1 MDRDQEGLHRNLVF
15 EGRNVETSGATGATH
30 MTFRHRIE
38 HSRFLAWLLAALAGS
53 YLSLCQRTTRWDYI
67 GLDDLKSDLADGP
80 VLLLMWHGRSLM
92 GPIHWPVDAGPLS
105 SLYDASPI
113 GRVSGALQRRR
124 GLQPMEMSHK
134 MSNLAASRTVLR
146 RVREGIS
153 IGMTGDG
160 PLGPALDVKDAPL
173 EWARVM
179 KRPVYG
185 YAFSVKRHRILG
197 SWDDMMLPLPFTTG
211 RVVFARFDGE
221 VVGKMDEAARDRLKG
236 MLDEVVAFA
245 DC

>member
-1 MDRDQEGLHRNLVF
+1 
-15 EGRNVETSGATGATH
+15 

-38 HSRFLAWLLAALAGS
+38 HSRILAWLLAAIAGA
-53 YLSLCQRTTRWDYI
+53 YLSLCQRTTKWDMR
-67 GLDDLKSDLADGP
+67 GLETLKADLADGP

-92 GPIHWPVDAGPLS
+92 GPMHWPVEVGPLS

-113 GRVSGALQRRR
+113 GRVSGALQRKR
-124 GLQPMEMSHK
+124 GLQPMEMSNK
-134 MSNLAASRTVLR
+134 LSNLAASRVVLR
-146 RVREGIS
+146 RVRDGVS

-160 PLGPALDVKDAPL
+160 PLGPALAIKDAPL

-185 YAFSVKRHRILG
+185 YAFSTKRHRILS

-211 RVVFARFDGE
+211 RVVFARFDGD
-221 VVGKMDEAARDRLKG
+221 VVGKMDETARNGLKG
-236 MLDEVVAFA
+236 LLDEVVKVA
-245 DC
+245 DNRSR

>member
-1 MDRDQEGLHRNLVF
+1 
-15 EGRNVETSGATGATH
+15 

-53 YLSLCQRTTRWDYI
+53 YLSLCQRTTRWDYT
-67 GLDDLKSDLADGP
+67 GLDQLKSDLSDGP

-92 GPIHWPVDAGPLS
+92 GPIHWPVDTGPLS

-124 GLQPMEMSHK
+124 GLQPMEMSNK

-146 RVREGIS
+146 RVRDGVS

-160 PLGPALDVKDAPL
+160 PLGPARSVKDAPL

-179 KRPVYG
+179 KRPIYG
-185 YAFSVKRHRILG
+185 YAFSTKRHRILD
-197 SWDDMMLPLPFTTG
+197 SWDDMMLPLPFTSG
-211 RVVFARFDGE
+211 RVVFTRFDSD
-221 VVGKMDEAARDRLKG
+221 VVGKMDEAARTRLEQ
-236 MLDEVVAFA
+236 MLNHVAATA
-245 DC
+245 DGTSKSA